1 MCRRCGN
8 NNDMYL
14 DTVIYKDD
22 DTVVDQLCSNCM
34 ARTAYD
40 KEFPR
45 AKGIYTSELSGAH
58 GAIKIVDAAGSDEP
72 DTYFL
77 LWSEA
82 ERLFRHELTPEEFF
96 ALDKNHHDRYLI
108 HDDFYDYETGE
119 ALQPMSD
126 I

>member
-8 NNDMYL
+8 NNDTYL
-14 DTVIYKDD
+14 DTTIYRDD
-22 DTVVDQLCSNCM
+22 DTIVDQLCPICI
-34 ARTAYD
+34 AKAAYD

-45 AKGIYTSELSGAH
+45 AKGVYTSELSGAH
-58 GAIKIVDAAGSDEP
+58 GALKIVDAAGSDEP
-72 DTYFL
+72 NTYFL

-96 ALDKNHHDRYLI
+96 TLDKNHHDRCLI

-119 ALQPMSD
+119 ALQPMSEM
-126 I
+126 